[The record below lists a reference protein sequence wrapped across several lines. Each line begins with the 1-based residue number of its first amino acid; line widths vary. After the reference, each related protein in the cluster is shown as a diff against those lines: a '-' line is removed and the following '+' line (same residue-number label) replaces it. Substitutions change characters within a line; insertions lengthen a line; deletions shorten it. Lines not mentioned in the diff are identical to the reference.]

1 MLTEPVAIVVY
12 VLMALLLLTP
22 LVLRLMHRS
31 EETLLV
37 VEDDAD
43 QKAKAAQT

>member
-1 MLTEPVAIVVY
+1 
-12 VLMALLLLTP
+12 MAVLLLIP

-37 VEDDAD
+37 VEDDVD
-43 QKAKAAQT
+43 QQHKATQS

>member
-1 MLTEPVAIVVY
+1 
-12 VLMALLLLTP
+12 
-22 LVLRLMHRS
+22 MHRS

-43 QKAKAAQT
+43 QKQKAAQAGRPEDDNERGTSEDRSEE

>member
-1 MLTEPVAIVVY
+1 MVY
-12 VLMALLLLTP
+12 ALMAVLLLTP

-43 QKAKAAQT
+43 QMQKAAQA